1 MYAEGG
7 VALAPRERIVFVPAA
22 TRPCVTDPSPLRQV
36 LALLPRFVPVF
47 LLLLTLLVIGYSIA
61 AVIVDTVGRGL
72 LGYGA
77 AVGPFV
83 VISAAIMTIP
93 LMLTTVLVAG
103 RVLGGHD

>member
-1 MYAEGG
+1 M
-7 VALAPRERIVFVPAA
+7 IQ
-22 TRPCVTDPSPLRQV
+22 TRPKHSSYIVLISHICVSNGAPARQV
-36 LALLPRFVPVF
+36 LALLPRFLPVF
-47 LLLLTLLVIGYSIA
+47 VLLLTLLVIGYSV
-61 AVIVDTVGRGL
+61 AVVVVDTVGRGL

-93 LMLTTVLVAG
+93 LMITTVLVAG

>member
-1 MYAEGG
+1 MSYV
-7 VALAPRERIVFVPAA
+7 VAFMHSCM
-22 TRPCVTDPSPLRQV
+22 TGPSPTRQV
-36 LALLPRFVPVF
+36 FALLPRFIPVF
-47 LLLLTLLVIGYSIA
+47 LLLLVLIITGYSVA
-61 AVIVDTVGRGL
+61 AFVVDLVGRGL

-93 LMLTTVLVAG
+93 LMITTVLVAG

>member
-1 MYAEGG
+1 MDPEGE
-7 VALAPRERIVFVPAA
+7 VAPAPRERIVFVPA
-22 TRPCVTDPSPLRQV
+22 TTGPSVTDSSPLRQV

-47 LLLLTLLVIGYSIA
+47 LLLLTLLVIGYSV
-61 AVIVDTVGRGL
+61 AVVVVDTVGRGL

-93 LMLTTVLVAG
+93 MMLTTVLDATHYP
-103 RVLGGHD
+103 LT

>member
-1 MYAEGG
+1 
-7 VALAPRERIVFVPAA
+7 VKDNTP
-22 TRPCVTDPSPLRQV
+22 TRRTIG
-36 LALLPRFVPVF
+36 LLPRFIPVF

>member
-1 MYAEGG
+1 MGT
-7 VALAPRERIVFVPAA
+7 ERMSYL
-22 TRPCVTDPSPLRQV
+22 VTDVHSCVSTNSPVRQV
-36 LALLPRFVPVF
+36 LALLPRFLPVF
-47 LLLLTLLVIGYSIA
+47 LLLLTLLVIGYSV
-61 AVIVDTVGRGL
+61 AVVVVDTVGRVL